1 MWNNA
6 AFVLGL
12 AVPSIKN
19 SYWSYR
25 AYIRTNKR
33 PLDFVLLVEISNHVE
48 EVYSSLLQ
56 HFFIDQILSAI
67 RLRRFVF
74 KSVLFSYN

>member
-6 AFVLGL
+6 AFILGL

-25 AYIRTNKR
+25 AYRHKKHIRTNKR
-33 PLDFVLLVEISNHVE
+33 PLDFVLLVEISKHVE
-48 EVYSSLLQ
+48 EVY
-56 HFFIDQILSAI
+56 
-67 RLRRFVF
+67 
-74 KSVLFSYN
+74 